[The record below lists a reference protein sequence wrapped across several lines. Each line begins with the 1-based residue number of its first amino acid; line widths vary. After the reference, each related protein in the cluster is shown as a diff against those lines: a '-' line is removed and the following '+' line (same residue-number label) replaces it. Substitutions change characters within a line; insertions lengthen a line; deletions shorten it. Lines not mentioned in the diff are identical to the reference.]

1 MRHLNDTDATPEPP
15 VVHRAAKLP
24 IIGVLVEHLDCLQVC
39 PPVEAAHGE
48 ELSVHH
54 SEADLHIKYRM
65 MSTSKVH
72 LL

>member
-1 MRHLNDTDATPEPP
+1 MRHLDDADATPEPP

-24 IIGVLVEHLDCLQVC
+24 IIGVLVEYLDRLQVRRS
-39 PPVEAAHGE
+39 VEAAHGE